1 VSRADVIGRL
11 GWLVRQRRLVIGVAL
26 LAAVAA
32 APYGAA
38 QEDTLVAALR
48 SGGHVGLM
56 RHARAPGS
64 DDPPEFQLGDCATQR
79 NLSTGG
85 REQAQA
91 IGVFLR
97 TAGFDRVRVVSSQWC
112 RAIDTAELLDLGPV
126 ETLPSLNS
134 LVSYP
139 REHAAMTSATRTWIR
154 MQDLS
159 APLLLVTHQ
168 INIGALVGE
177 SPDEGEIV
185 VVKPGPDGT
194 LAVVGTIR
202 AVAPP
207 R

>member
-1 VSRADVIGRL
+1 VSYAELDGGSGSV
-11 GWLVRQRRLVIGVAL
+11 VRPRWWGLSIVL
-26 LAAVAA
+26 LIAAAVA
-32 APYGAA
+32 PYAAA
-38 QEDTLVAALR
+38 QENDLVTALR

-64 DDPPEFQLGDCATQR
+64 DDPPEFQLGDCTTQR
-79 NLSTGG
+79 NLSIGG

-91 IGVFLR
+91 IGAYLR
-97 TAGFDRVRVVSSQWC
+97 SAGFDRVRIVSSQWC
-112 RAIDTAELLDLGPV
+112 RALDTAELLDLGPV
-126 ETLPSLNS
+126 EALPSLNS

-159 APLLLVTHQ
+159 VPLLLVTHQ

-185 VVKPGPDGT
+185 VAKPAADGT
-194 LAVVGTIR
+194 LAVLGTIQ